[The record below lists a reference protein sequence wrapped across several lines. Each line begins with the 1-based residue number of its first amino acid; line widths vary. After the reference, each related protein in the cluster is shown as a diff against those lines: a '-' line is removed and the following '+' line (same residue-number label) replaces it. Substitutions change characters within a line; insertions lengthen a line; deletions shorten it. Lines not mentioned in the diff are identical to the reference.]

1 MKISHIMSVSRIFI
15 DSSAIIKIKNIFEDT
30 VYDLL
35 VVKNS

>member
-15 DSSAIIKIKNIFEDT
+15 DSCAIIKIKNIFEDI